1 MNENAGRYQSSLDLH
16 LVISRAAAPSSPMAL
31 VASPKLVRPQQP
43 SIANL
48 GDDDDDDDDEEE
60 EEAEAE
66 AACSRASASVC
77 APTAVM
83 PLPASSSRRRLLSHS
98 GGGAMRS
105 AFVS

>member
-66 AACSRASASVC
+66 ACSRASASVC